1 MEDDVAVVLFVAS
14 SIRVLSVLLLKKKVL
29 SVLRPLHFIH
39 AELKLRRSF
48 NSSFPSVWL
57 RPVCVCPL
65 VSSHP
70 CNWPV
75 VLSVL

>member
-14 SIRVLSVLLLKKKVL
+14 SIRVL